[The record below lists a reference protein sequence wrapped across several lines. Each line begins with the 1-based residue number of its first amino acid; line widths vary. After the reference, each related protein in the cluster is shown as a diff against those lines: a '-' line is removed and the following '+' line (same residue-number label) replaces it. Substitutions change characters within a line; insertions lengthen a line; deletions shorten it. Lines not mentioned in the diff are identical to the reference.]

1 VLRAGSSLLVA
12 AWATARLVMLVAAL
26 MIPSML
32 VWTVVPTLFGWHSEL
47 VLTGSMVPKIRPGD
61 VVVAQP
67 RAADQVEPGQ
77 VVLVVNPARPGTL
90 LLHRIVRRD
99 PDGSLV
105 TRGDANPSPDSTP
118 VMAAQVRGL
127 GRLKVPY
134 IGLPVIW
141 ARDGRVPP
149 RAVLAMAVAVVAGA
163 AWIAAERRTPPGRRR
178 ARS

>member
-1 VLRAGSSLLVA
+1 
-12 AWATARLVMLVAAL
+12 MLVAAL
-26 MIPSML
+26 LIPSML
-32 VWTVVPTLFGWHSEL
+32 VWTIVPTFFGWRSEV

-67 RAADQVEPGQ
+67 RSADQVRPGH
-77 VVLVVNPARPGTL
+77 VVLVVNPARPDTL

-149 RAVLAMAVAVVAGA
+149 PAVLAMVAAAVVGV
-163 AWIAAERRTPPGRRR
+163 AWYAAERRTPVGRRR
-178 ARS
+178 ARPVRYARGGTS